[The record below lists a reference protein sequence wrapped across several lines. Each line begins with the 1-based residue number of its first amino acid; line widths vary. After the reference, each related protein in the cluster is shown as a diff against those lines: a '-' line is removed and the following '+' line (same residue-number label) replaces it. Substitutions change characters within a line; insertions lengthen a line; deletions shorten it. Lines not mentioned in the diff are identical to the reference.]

1 MEDLSRSIQ
10 RGEGV
15 EGEAVLFGLTE
26 PEAPTGVR
34 GRRDVSGRFEIVS
47 DMETPDIGVPE
58 SQFEV
63 PKEEVRVKP
72 PRLTIDRRTVSKHT
86 EIIRKSVA
94 VAVAGAHR
102 RARAAA
108 GMKTKMIHLTHY
120 VCILFLFAL
129 AQRVGEEVRSAVP
142 REGRADG

>member
-1 MEDLSRSIQ
+1 MHYRTCSVEDLSRSIQ

-26 PEAPTGVR
+26 PEAPAGVR

-72 PRLTIDRRTVSKHT
+72 PRLTIDRRAVSKHT
-86 EIIRKSVA
+86 EIIRKSVENA
-94 VAVAGAHR
+94 DAAR
-102 RARAAA
+102 RARAA
-108 GMKTKMIHLTHY
+108 GGNEMKDDSPH
-120 VCILFLFAL
+120 
-129 AQRVGEEVRSAVP
+129 SP
-142 REGRADG
+142 